1 MIEFT
6 DLATFGFIAY
16 GLTYQGVK
24 YWRSERRIRLK
35 REYLVKLTL
44 GGDTQLPEAYT
55 HVAVLVFDR
64 RGCLARKFPEMIP
77 VMQKNRLILQ
87 CNSPE
92 GNLNFCVLFS
102 TSTLNLSGI
111 HCKEDMVR
119 QFFEGKRLPI
129 AETGIQK
136 INHNTT
142 LEIVF
147 PECQTKEALEHASII
162 SSSLSMLLP
171 PELITDAMAKE
182 LTIDLK
188 HCNEEWITGSVYY
201 TESEPDNWLS
211 IRREGDKAI
220 LQLRTNFSGME
231 REASAEIQGSDRTH
245 TLKVKQQV
253 IGIHSTLTVGR
264 RLYVTAGIK
273 NEIVSIKVS
282 PDNDDIQWR
291 IKSANANDG
300 GCWYTVYPPVGVH
313 QKGARELK
321 IHLEAKPANLRS
333 RSLVLTLEAGTYP
346 FSSATDIT
354 LMQGVCFNHYIE
366 YPMDDVCAR
375 HNGVIET
382 PLDYMETDEVKTYTV
397 RVDSN
402 QAWKIIRDERI
413 DWVEVS
419 KPELLSGHF
428 CGYFTVKVY
437 SNAGNKVKQGFPAA
451 RHTVLSLINDTG
463 IVRDILIYQGGYV
476 RIRGQY
482 WLDRNLAAN
491 GKPAQVAIPLGLE
504 EGSTLNHGRYFQFGS
519 KTDQWAEAFVSCKG
533 DWYKGK
539 AENPSRLEAIDPS
552 PTGWRIPSHIEIE
565 GFINRPAAPMEL
577 QREED
582 RTNICILSDDGVPVY
597 LPLCGHLSH
606 INGCRIT
613 IPHGHRYWTG
623 TSQSPVYG
631 YSLCVEPSRQ
641 MFIMHDMK
649 KYGFPIRCILD
660 GE

>member
-1 MIEFT
+1 MIELT

-44 GGDTQLPEAYT
+44 GGDAQLPEAYT

-77 VMQKNRLILQ
+77 VMQKNKLILQ

-92 GNLNFCVLFS
+92 GNLNFCALFS

-111 HCKEDMVR
+111 HRKEDMIR
-119 QFFEGKRLPI
+119 QFSETKGLPI

-188 HCNEEWITGSVYY
+188 HCNEEWTTSSVCYA
-201 TESEPDNWLS
+201 EGEPDNWLS

-231 REASAEIQGSDRTH
+231 REASAEIQGTDRTH

-313 QKGARELK
+313 QKGGRELK

-346 FSSATDIT
+346 FSNATDIT

-366 YPMDDVCAR
+366 YPMGA
-375 HNGVIET
+375 T
-382 PLDYMETDEVKTYTV
+382 
-397 RVDSN
+397 
-402 QAWKIIRDERI
+402 
-413 DWVEVS
+413 
-419 KPELLSGHF
+419 
-428 CGYFTVKVY
+428 
-437 SNAGNKVKQGFPAA
+437 
-451 RHTVLSLINDTG
+451 
-463 IVRDILIYQGGYV
+463 
-476 RIRGQY
+476 
-482 WLDRNLAAN
+482 
-491 GKPAQVAIPLGLE
+491 
-504 EGSTLNHGRYFQFGS
+504 
-519 KTDQWAEAFVSCKG
+519 
-533 DWYKGK
+533 
-539 AENPSRLEAIDPS
+539 
-552 PTGWRIPSHIEIE
+552 
-565 GFINRPAAPMEL
+565 
-577 QREED
+577 
-582 RTNICILSDDGVPVY
+582 
-597 LPLCGHLSH
+597 
-606 INGCRIT
+606 
-613 IPHGHRYWTG
+613 
-623 TSQSPVYG
+623 
-631 YSLCVEPSRQ
+631 
-641 MFIMHDMK
+641 
-649 KYGFPIRCILD
+649 
-660 GE
+660 